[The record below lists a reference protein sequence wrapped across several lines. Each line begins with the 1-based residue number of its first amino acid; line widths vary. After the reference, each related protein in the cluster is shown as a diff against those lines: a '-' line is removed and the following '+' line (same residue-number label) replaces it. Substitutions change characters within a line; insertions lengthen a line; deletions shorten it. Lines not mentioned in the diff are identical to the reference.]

1 MTNSSLRTRHSS
13 SPTSL
18 LVAESGNFTST
29 SIMVSDCQETAGIFA
44 LGAAAVISGSTLWEH
59 ELVEST

>member
-1 MTNSSLRTRHSS
+1 
-13 SPTSL
+13 
-18 LVAESGNFTST
+18 
-29 SIMVSDCQETAGIFA
+29 MVSDCQETAGIFA